1 MVVFIL
7 MSLPSGLLLAWL
19 VSLNVGM
26 LMMCT
31 TTGIYLVNEFMHFC
45 CHLDEN
51 RFGRHCPFVNTLRRH
66 HTAHYNG
73 HLMIEA
79 NMNLTFPV
87 ADWLFGTSDLD
98 RSLMGHI
105 LNGYS
110 TKHLKA
116 GLNARPNSPDEAAAH
131 PMAAE

>member
-1 MVVFIL
+1 
-7 MSLPSGLLLAWL
+7 
-19 VSLNVGM
+19 
-26 LMMCT
+26 MME
-31 TTGIYLVNEFMHFC
+31 V
-45 CHLDEN
+45 
-51 RFGRHCPFVNTLRRH
+51 
-66 HTAHYNG
+66 
-73 HLMIEA
+73 

-98 RSLMGHI
+98 RSLMGYI
-105 LNGYS
+105 LNSYS